1 MPDTV
6 HVTPAAPHPERV
18 AAHTYL
24 GFDYGQR
31 RTGVALAQDLTGTAT
46 PLTTLAWRGTP
57 QDWATVAELVEQWRP
72 SALIV
77 GLPRLAD
84 GQRHPMARQIHRFC
98 TQLRGRFAL
107 PVHTQ
112 DEAYSS
118 AEAYARLKA
127 QRQAGRRRRIARAE
141 IDRMAA
147 AVMLESWLAAH
158 HHTAGN
164 S

>member
-1 MPDTV
+1 MPNTD
-6 HVTPAAPHPERV
+6 HAAAGALYPQRMDP
-18 AAHTYL
+18 HTYL

-31 RTGVALAQDLTGTAT
+31 RTGVALTQSLSATAT
-46 PLTTLAWRGTP
+46 PLTTLERRGTS
-57 QDWATVAELVEQWRP
+57 QDWTTVAELIAQWRP
-72 SALIV
+72 AALIV

-84 GQRHPMARQIHRFC
+84 GHRHPMSKQIHRFC
-98 TQLRGRFAL
+98 AQLRERFEL

-127 QRQAGRRRRIARAE
+127 QRRAGRRRRIARAE

-147 AVMLESWLAAH
+147 AVMLESWMATH
-158 HHTAGN
+158 RTPE
-164 S
+164 SS